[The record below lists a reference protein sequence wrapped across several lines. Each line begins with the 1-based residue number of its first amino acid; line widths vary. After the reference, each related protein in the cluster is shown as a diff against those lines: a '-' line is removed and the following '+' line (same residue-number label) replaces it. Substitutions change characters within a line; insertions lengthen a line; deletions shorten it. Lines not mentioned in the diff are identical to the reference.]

1 MNQFFSR
8 VHGKMGKQRKEKSPL
23 RFPSSQKTLSLT
35 MTSEETD
42 TGGWAEALN
51 FCPHVEESLVIPDN
65 ASMPDLSQ
73 NTECNLSDCSFQ
85 VSYTALLREIST
97 IYVIHKL

>member
-1 MNQFFSR
+1 
-8 VHGKMGKQRKEKSPL
+8 
-23 RFPSSQKTLSLT
+23 

-51 FCPHVEESLVIPDN
+51 FCPHVGESLMIPDN
-65 ASMPDLSQ
+65 ISMPDLSQ

-85 VSYTALLREIST
+85 VGYPAFLREISA
-97 IYVIHKL
+97 IYIIYKL